1 MAVDSKFQKE
11 LNEQVARQPKLSAL
25 DWCIWLSGAALSWT
39 ASVGLWFFAAEQIHR
54 VRAAETEAVAVELT
68 MSLLL
73 ALPATLLLFCIG
85 GTCLIYPFQ
94 RFALFGKKG
103 AVYEGSTHRDV
114 PGYPVFMDL
123 TDAPEPV
130 RRRVWKAR
138 RVGINVAVALVVCLY
153 MYTWSWNGRQVMM
166 PDGAVVVYSGRGTVK
181 AEHTADQVER
191 FALRISEPHSG
202 RHGSQEFHE
211 LDLMIRFRNGQYFTF
226 QMKNAVSDDD
236 GYLRQLLQLKE
247 QFGPE
252 IVRVE
257 DAALLEDLIRDQ
269 GWTGETERLARS
281 LFAVDE
287 K

>member
-1 MAVDSKFQKE
+1 MAVDPKYQKE

-25 DWCIWLSGAALSWT
+25 DWCIWLSGAALSW
-39 ASVGLWFFAAEQIHR
+39 AAAVGLWFFAAEQTHA
-54 VRAAETEAVAVELT
+54 VRAAETQALAVDLT
-68 MSLLL
+68 LSLLY
-73 ALPATLLLFCIG
+73 ALPVTLLLHCMGII
-85 GTCLIYPFQ
+85 CLIYPFQ

-181 AEHTADQVER
+181 AEHTADQAER
-191 FALRISEPHSG
+191 LALRISEPYSG

-211 LDLMIRFRNGQYFTF
+211 LDFMIRFRNGQYYTF
-226 QMKNAVSDDD
+226 RMGNRTGDELQ
-236 GYLRQLLQLKE
+236 YLRQLLRLKA

-257 DAALLEDLIRDQ
+257 DAELLEDLIRDQ
-269 GWTGETERLARS
+269 GWTGEAERLARS
-281 LFAVDE
+281 LFSADE